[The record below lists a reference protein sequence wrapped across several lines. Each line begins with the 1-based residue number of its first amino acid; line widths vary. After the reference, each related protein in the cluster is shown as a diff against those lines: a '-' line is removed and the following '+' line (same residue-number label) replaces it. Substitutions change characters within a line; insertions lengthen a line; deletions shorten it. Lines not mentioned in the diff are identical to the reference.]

1 MSYVEDEY
9 LMLSGIQH
17 YYFCKRQWGLIHID
31 QQWAENSYTAEGQQ
45 LHKKA
50 DDPYIKEKRKDM
62 FISRAIHVSS
72 SSLGLSGILDVV
84 EFYKDKKG
92 ISFQGKKGKWQPYIV
107 EYKRGQPKKDKRDVI
122 QLVAEVMCLEETL
135 DCQISN
141 SYLFYHSVNKKIK
154 IDITKELR
162 DLVHDFSA
170 KMHFYY
176 QHKKVPDAEFFKN
189 CRLCSLYDIC
199 MPRMNKRPK
208 NIDNYIENAIYS
220 EADVCENY

>member
-1 MSYVEDEY
+1 MEDEY

-31 QQWAENSYTAEGQQ
+31 QQWAENTYTVEGQQ
-45 LHKKA
+45 LHTKA
-50 DDPYIKEKRKDM
+50 DNPAIKEKRKDM

-72 SSLGLSGILDVV
+72 GSLGLSGILDVV
-84 EFYKDKKG
+84 EFYKDEKG
-92 ISFQGKKGKWQPYIV
+92 ISFQSKRGKWQPYIV
-107 EYKRGQPKKDKRDVI
+107 EYKRGKPKKDERDIV

-135 DCQISN
+135 ACRISS

-154 IDITKELR
+154 VEITDRLR
-162 DLVHDFSA
+162 DLVSDFCA

-176 QHKKVPDAEFFKN
+176 QHKKVPNAEYFKN

-199 MPRMNKRPK
+199 MPRMSKKPK
-208 NIDNYIENAIYS
+208 NIDNYIENAIYN
-220 EADVCENY
+220 EE